1 MWQKKVQVVMKK
13 NINIAIIPARI
24 GSKRIKK
31 KNIKLFNNE
40 PIIKKTFEIIK
51 KSKIFNEIV
60 LSSDSDKILNLGKKI
75 GFTQLIK
82 RPKILS
88 DDYIGTDEVI
98 VHAIKILK
106 EKINISNVCCIYPCN
121 PFLQISDLKKAF
133 KLIKNNKRTFV
144 LSISNYTHP
153 IERGFVLNKKNNRIK
168 NINSKFIKFR
178 TQDITSK
185 YFDAGQFYLAS
196 KETWLSKK
204 IINKTGIKIPNWRV
218 VDIDT
223 IEDWKKAELFY
234 KFLKKE
240 KLIK

>member
-1 MWQKKVQVVMKK
+1 MNKSL
-13 NINIAIIPARI
+13 NNIAIIPARF

-31 KNIKLFNNE
+31 KNIKTFNSKPMIE
-40 PIIKKTFEIIK
+40 WTFRLLK
-51 KSKIFNEIV
+51 KSKLFQGIALTSENER
-60 LSSDSDKILNLGKKI
+60 ILKLGKKI
-75 GFTQLIK
+75 GFDILIK
-82 RPKILS
+82 RPNHLAN
-88 DDYIGTDEVI
+88 DFTGTQPVI
-98 VHAIKILK
+98 NHAIRNLKKKIQLG
-106 EKINISNVCCIYPCN
+106 NVCCVYPCN

-196 KETWLSKK
+196 KETWLTKK
-204 IINKTGIKIPNWRV
+204 IINKTGIEIPNWRV

>member
-1 MWQKKVQVVMKK
+1 MGK
-13 NINIAIIPARI
+13 NI
-24 GSKRIKK
+24 
-31 KNIKLFNNE
+31 
-40 PIIKKTFEIIK
+40 
-51 KSKIFNEIV
+51 
-60 LSSDSDKILNLGKKI
+60 
-75 GFTQLIK
+75 GFDILIK
-82 RPKILS
+82 RPKQLS

-98 VHAIKILK
+98 AHAIEILK
-106 EKINISNVCCIYPCN
+106 KEINISYVCCIYPCN

-133 KLIKNNKRTFV
+133 KLIKNNKKTLV
-144 LSISNYTHP
+144 LSISNYAHP
-153 IERGFVLNKKNNRIK
+153 IERGFILNKRNNMIK

-196 KETWLSKK
+196 KETWLTKK
-204 IINKTGIKIPNWRV
+204 IINKTGVKIPNWRV